1 MEFGIDPR
9 NSFPFQH
16 GRVAR
21 QIPKNLIAQQT
32 NKQTNKQ
39 KRKKIAMMIP
49 TSSPVMVTGATGK

>member
-39 KRKKIAMMIP
+39 TKKEKDCNDDP
-49 TSSPVMVTGATGK
+49 NLFSRYGYWRDW